1 MCPEAAVRVNQPL
14 TAGGRGVQPL
24 AFKTWMGLWDPKMF
38 GACTCQTFNLRRA
51 GGYPRVPANQL
62 KAGERDGHNDSR
74 AACGEHMPSARRQ
87 HAIGTQ
93 ASCGG
98 EPKQPPMTT
107 GGQPNH
113 SLIHV
118 ARLLSLRFQPNHT

>member
-38 GACTCQTFNLRRA
+38 GACTCQTFDLRRA

-74 AACGEHMPSARRQ
+74 AACGSTCLAHAGNTRSARKH
-87 HAIGTQ
+87 HAGVNP
-93 ASCGG
+93 SSH
-98 EPKQPPMTT
+98 P
-107 GGQPNH
+107 
-113 SLIHV
+113 
-118 ARLLSLRFQPNHT
+118 